1 MPIHKISVTVDARAI
16 RVTPD
21 PLAMTSKDDVHW
33 AGTGPRKFSIVFD
46 DARVF
51 GKRELTH
58 AEATSQQRPK
68 VKGSFKYTV
77 VAADDPG
84 LVLDPEI
91 IITDPPTEPP
101 NP

>member
-1 MPIHKISVTVDARAI
+1 MAVHKISVSVDARSI

-21 PLAMTSKDDVHW
+21 PLSMSDKDDVHW

-51 GKRELTH
+51 GKRELSH
-58 AEATSQQRPK
+58 SEATSQQRPK

-91 IITDPPTEPP
+91 IIGDPPSDMP